1 MVYVL
6 NSTRSSSYHSS
17 VVKVPLTEAR
27 AIILRIRHLSRPDF
41 PSLSGPVATR
51 PITIIHDTWPLVKR
65 FLPPRLFWV
74 FNSLA
79 NPAQTLSFTPFA
91 SRTIIIPS
99 SDFLSN
105 RPNWFPAALS
115 ALRERSAREGII
127 PGFFFLSNPFPSY
140 PRRSEAVS

>member
-51 PITIIHDTWPLVKR
+51 SVTIIHHTWQLVKR
-65 FLPPRLFWV
+65 FLSAPHWV

-115 ALRERSAREGII
+115 ALRSRSAREGII